1 MKRECEIDMIKT
13 ELSSQT
19 IKDVLNGVC
28 ISVKNIIPL
37 HLQISKPSLFGQSLQ
52 IQNGVLIGMIG
63 DVSGRILFSAD
74 RNVFSSIGESMFGMV
89 IEGEM
94 LSSFSGE
101 LGNMIAANISSHI
114 ASQGITSDITSP
126 TVMEGNTKFSGF
138 EKAFFINVTC
148 ENAGELHIY
157 VMLD

>member
-1 MKRECEIDMIKT
+1 MMKT
-13 ELSSQT
+13 EISNKT
-19 IKDVLNGVC
+19 ITDVLNGVC

-37 HLQISKPSLFGQSLQ
+37 NLKISKPSLLGQSLQ

-74 RNVFSSIGESMFGMV
+74 RTVFSSIGEKMFGMV

-101 LGNMIAANISSHI
+101 LGNMISAGLSSHI
-114 ASQGITSDITSP
+114 ASQGISSDITSP
-126 TVMEGNTKFSGF
+126 TIMEGNTKLSGF
-138 EKAFFINVTC
+138 EKAFFINVMC
-148 ENAGELHIY
+148 ENAGELTIY
-157 VMLD
+157 IMLD